1 MATSRLVPDMMFA
14 GSLLGAAGYYFW
26 MQGST
31 VVEAKEGGL
40 SVKLKPTLSGEH
52 CMGFESA
59 VGHGLEEP
67 ARQGSQPPSSA
78 FSAAAMSAAAS
89 LAPSAGPRR

>member
-1 MATSRLVPDMMFA
+1 MATSRLIPDMMFA
-14 GSLLGAAGYYFW
+14 GSLLGAAGYYLW
-26 MQGST
+26 MQEST
-31 VVEAKEGGL
+31 VVEAKEK
-40 SVKLKPTLSGEH
+40 KLKPTLSGEH

-59 VGHGLEEP
+59 VGHGLEAP
-67 ARQGSQPPSSA
+67 AHQGSQPPSAA